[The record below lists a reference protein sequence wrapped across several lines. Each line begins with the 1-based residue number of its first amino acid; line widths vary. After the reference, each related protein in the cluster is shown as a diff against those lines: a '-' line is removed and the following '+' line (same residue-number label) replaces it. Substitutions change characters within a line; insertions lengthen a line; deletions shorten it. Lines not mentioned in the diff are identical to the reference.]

1 MLMNRF
7 RQNLMPSF
15 RSPNEGLL
23 RAAAIALALVLTLTA
38 CAGLKT
44 AQRQKADEGQAND
57 SKVQVTEA
65 TASEAEVAAPA
76 PAKFPSFT
84 LSAQE
89 TRGTGIVFAW
99 TQTGSTRMVG
109 DSGCRL
115 RLRHRESGREKL
127 LQLRAEVPVGVQSIE
142 PGTWDAVRLGCGVT
156 RLWEIKD
163 LFRDGIVVKAN
174 SVSVVGWFVFD
185 FDDRTLRG
193 VREAGREENT
203 RLAAA
208 VSAQWPTGAS
218 KLISGFS
225 GKELPKELESR
236 DEIVRVKAIGL
247 KQNQAILE
255 PLLARLQACASGGI
269 RQDPLR
275 AGRLRIEAQYRG
287 GTFVGAK
294 SGSSPHALR
303 DDLVTCFLGA
313 HENFQIEASAGDFM
327 LDTTY

>member
-1 MLMNRF
+1 ML
-7 RQNLMPSF
+7 
-15 RSPNEGLL
+15 
-23 RAAAIALALVLTLTA
+23 
-38 CAGLKT
+38 
-44 AQRQKADEGQAND
+44 
-57 SKVQVTEA
+57 
-65 TASEAEVAAPA
+65 
-76 PAKFPSFT
+76 
-84 LSAQE
+84 
-89 TRGTGIVFAW
+89 FAW
-99 TQTGSTRMVG
+99 TFTGSTRLVG

-115 RLRHRESGREKL
+115 RLRQRETGREKL
-127 LQLRAEVPVGVQSIE
+127 LQLKADVPVSVQVLD
-142 PGTWDAVRLGCGVT
+142 PGTWDAQRLGCGVT
-156 RLWEIKD
+156 RLWEIQD

-185 FDDRTLRG
+185 FDERTLRG

-203 RLAAA
+203 RLAASIA
-208 VSAQWPTGAS
+208 AQWPSGTS

-225 GKELPKELESR
+225 GKELPKEIESR

-287 GTFVGAK
+287 GVFVGAK
-294 SGSSPHALR
+294 SATSPHALR
-303 DDLVTCFLGA
+303 DELVACFLGA
-313 HENFQIEASAGDFM
+313 HENFQVEASAGDFM